1 MIPSA
6 VPVCMM
12 RICTVQVKAV
22 LVKAVPVKATLTEA
36 IITCTISGR
45 AAPGRATVFAMA
57 FYATAIGGTGDIA
70 VSRAGVPVT
79 AAVAEGMLP
88 QKTRLSRE
96 QAYLSLFS

>member
-12 RICTVQVKAV
+12 RICT
-22 LVKAVPVKATLTEA
+22 VPVKATLTEA

>member
-12 RICTVQVKAV
+12 RICTVPVKAV
-22 LVKAVPVKATLTEA
+22 QVNTTLTEA

-45 AAPGRATVFAMA
+45 AAPVRATVFAMT

-70 VSRAGVPVT
+70 ASRAGVPVT